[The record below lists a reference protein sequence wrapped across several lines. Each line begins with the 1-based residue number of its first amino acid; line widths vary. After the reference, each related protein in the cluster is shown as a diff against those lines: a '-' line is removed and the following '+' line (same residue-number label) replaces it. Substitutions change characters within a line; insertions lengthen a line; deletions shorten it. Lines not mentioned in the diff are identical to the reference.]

1 MIRNKT
7 LLTFSSL
14 IVFAVTS
21 CGGTD
26 LNNIP
31 SSMKIMLDGK
41 AVDSKDVIVGDTD
54 TFTLD
59 LPAEA
64 SSVLE
69 TISWTSSDSN
79 IVSIENNGR
88 FLAKSYGTA
97 IITAA
102 SSKYSS
108 LRSSVFVNVKENVH
122 QDGVGT
128 GFTKDDPIFKGN
140 EGSDEPVEIYFI
152 EMRQMYEDCIYIKKG
167 NVDILIDG
175 GEAYDGKYA
184 STFLKE
190 KMGDD
195 DTLDL
200 LIATHGDSDHI
211 SGLPN
216 ALSNIKHISTII
228 DYGGIQNTPYSKKK
242 AEFIEKGALYHTAY
256 DCVNFTD
263 EITSRYYLTSEFY
276 VDILDTNSYCK
287 NNESKSSNPYSVAAL
302 FSYKDFSFFT
312 AGDLTKDSEE
322 SLMKKVD
329 LPNVTLY
336 KASHHGSHGSN
347 TQAFMNK
354 LNPKGVAISAAIPRG
369 TYGQAPTAPSPS
381 NNKNLNAVSGHPA
394 AEAIERIYQI
404 PNIMANLRV
413 YWNAV
418 NGTMCFKSHG
428 ENDFEFSGS
437 PTMKGYYDL
446 TKTNGVGEWDEKA
459 NDWKNKV
466 TGEENLKFSETKAFK
481 FRGYDK
487 YLPH

>member
-31 SSMKIMLDGK
+31 SNMKIMLDGK
-41 AVDSKDVIVGDTD
+41 VFDSKDVSIGDIY

-64 SSVLE
+64 KSVLE

-79 IVSIENNGR
+79 IVSVENNGKI
-88 FLAKSYGTA
+88 FAKSTGTA

-108 LRSSVFVNVKENVH
+108 LRSSVFVNVKENIH
-122 QDGVGT
+122 QDSVGT

-140 EGSDEPVEIYFI
+140 EGSNEPIEIYFI
-152 EMRQMYEDCIYIKKG
+152 EVQQMYEDCIYIKKG
-167 NVDILIDG
+167 NVDVLIDG

-184 STFLKE
+184 STFLKQ

-195 DTLDL
+195 RLDL
-200 LIATHGDSDHI
+200 LIATHGDGDHI
-211 SGLPN
+211 NGIPN
-216 ALSNIKHISTII
+216 ALSNINYISTII
-228 DYGGIQNTPYSKKK
+228 DYGGIQTSDYARKK
-242 AEFIEKGALYHTAY
+242 AEFIKKGALYHTAY

-263 EITSRYYLTSEFY
+263 GITSRYYLTSEFY

-347 TQAFMNK
+347 TQALMNK
-354 LNPKGVAISAAIPRG
+354 LNPKGVAISAAIPKG
-369 TYGQAPTAPSPS
+369 SYGQAPTAPSPS
-381 NNKNLNAVSGHPA
+381 KTYNLNATKGHPA
-394 AEAIERIYQI
+394 EEAIERIYQI
-404 PNIMANLRV
+404 PNIMSNLRV
-413 YWNAV
+413 YWNGV

-437 PTMKGYYDL
+437 PTMNGYYDL

-466 TGEENLKFSETKAFK
+466 TGEENLKFSDTKAFK